1 MCKFDNGV
9 QIAHNVSVGK
19 GCLMTAHVT
28 IAGSVKI
35 GEFCA
40 FGGQA
45 GAIDN
50 VTIGDRA
57 VFACYTAV
65 TKDLPGGKMYSGA
78 PAREIKEKNKRD
90 ALYFEFKRLKKRLD
104 TIEEKIKN

>member
-1 MCKFDNGV
+1 M
-9 QIAHNVSVGK
+9 
-19 GCLMTAHVT
+19 
-28 IAGSVKI
+28 AGSTKI
-35 GEFCA
+35 GEYCA
-40 FGGQA
+40 FGGQS

-57 VFACYTAV
+57 IFACYTAV

-90 ALYFEFKRLKKRLD
+90 YEQAKVVRYNNQDIWTIRNEMNAITRYMTRFRKKRGNFRFFVF
-104 TIEEKIKN
+104 I